1 MAHRIGYSRVST
13 TDQDTT
19 AQVMRLEAAGCQRIF
34 TETISSRVEH
44 RPQLAACLE
53 YLRQGD
59 ALVAVRLDRLARSTR
74 ELLEIAQGLEN
85 RGIDL
90 VVLDQQLDTSNP
102 AGKLMFSV
110 LAAIAQFERDL
121 CRERTNDGLVRA
133 RAEGRVGG
141 RRPTIAGQRA
151 QLVKRLAAEGQSVR
165 QIAASIEAS
174 PSAVHRLLSKASPTA
189 VCTHG

>member
-85 RGIDL
+85 LGIDL
-90 VVLDQQLDTSNP
+90 VVLDQ
-102 AGKLMFSV
+102 
-110 LAAIAQFERDL
+110 
-121 CRERTNDGLVRA
+121 
-133 RAEGRVGG
+133 
-141 RRPTIAGQRA
+141 
-151 QLVKRLAAEGQSVR
+151 
-165 QIAASIEAS
+165 
-174 PSAVHRLLSKASPTA
+174 
-189 VCTHG
+189 

>member
-90 VVLDQQLDTSNP
+90 VVLDQSIDTSSP
-102 AGKLMFSV
+102 AGKLMFAV

-121 CRERTNDGLVRA
+121 CRERTLDGLVRA

-141 RRPTIAGQRA
+141 RGPTIAGQRA
-151 QLVKRLAAEGQSVR
+151 QLGKRLAAEGQSVR